1 MDNLSANAF
10 KAVIDIDVLGSYNTV
25 KASLEELK
33 KTRGKIIFVSAT
45 LHYTGMP
52 FQAHASAAKA
62 AIDALSA
69 VLCVELGPYGIT
81 SNVCPL
87 SLTSHRLTEGE
98 ELINGSLGGI

>member
-45 LHYTGMP
+45 LHYTGTP
-52 FQAHASAAKA
+52 FQAHPSAAKA
-62 AIDALSA
+62 AIDALSN

-81 SNVCPL
+81 SNVCLFPPHFTL
-87 SLTSHRLTEGE
+87 PYRGE
-98 ELINGSLGGI
+98 ELINGNLGGM

>member
-45 LHYTGMP
+45 LHYTGTP
-52 FQAHASAAKA
+52 FQAHPSAAKA
-62 AIDALSA
+62 AIDALSS

-81 SNVCPL
+81 SNVCLLPPHPTL
-87 SLTSHRLTEGE
+87 PYPGE
-98 ELINGSLGGI
+98 ELINGNLGEM